1 MMHRK
6 VTAAILAAVLALA
19 LVFPA
24 AALAD
29 KGKSA
34 KSKGPQVQG
43 KLTVEGIVTA
53 INNGGGAFT
62 IQVTNPGHTR
72 RVGSQTFLVLVQLA
86 TELQLSGRRDDDD
99 EDNDDNSG
107 ARRRASIADIRVG
120 DRVKLE
126 GFRLDDG
133 RILALRLQIK
143 NRTVA
148 GPGQFEFAASG
159 VVTTKGANSLVILAN
174 GTPRAILITPST
186 EFRGHRNWFGAV
198 QPGDFVMVG
207 GTVNADGSI
216 VARRVETTI
225 SGGTTLSGRITSK
238 SAVGSLFL
246 ILNNSI
252 AVNVAGDTQ
261 VISFGQI
268 RSFHDLQVGQTITVT
283 GSPIVIGGVTVAINA
298 RTITF

>member
-6 VTAAILAAVLALA
+6 FTAAILAAVLALA

-34 KSKGPQVQG
+34 KSRGPQVQG
-43 KLTVEGIVTA
+43 KLTIEGIVTA
-53 INNGGGAFT
+53 VNNAGGAFT
-62 IQVTNPGHTR
+62 IQVTNPGHAQR
-72 RVGSQTFLVLVQLA
+72 AGSMTLLVLVQQA
-86 TELQLSGRRDDDD
+86 TELQLTGRDDDD
-99 EDNDDNSG
+99 NGG

-148 GPGQFEFAASG
+148 GPGRFEFVASG
-159 VVTTKGANSLVILAN
+159 VVTTKGANSLMILAN

-186 EFRGHRNWFGAV
+186 EFRGQRNWFGAV
-198 QPGDFVMVG
+198 QPGDFVMVQ

-225 SGGTTLSGRITSK
+225 SGGTTLIGQITSK
-238 SAVGSLFL
+238 SAVGPLFL

-252 AVNVAGDTQ
+252 AVNVASDTQ